1 MKYLILAA
9 AVLFPSLLFGQAAI
23 PRVIRS
29 IQQSQGQVQEDTLP
43 ENYQLNL
50 AVADKDGQPLE
61 LSVAVASTRF
71 NAALSE
77 QGLSF
82 SGTISVEESGSFII
96 AYVLS
101 WQTLAAEGDKSQT
114 KMTSTQGSVRLKLGD
129 EVTIIRAGTRIA
141 RLSITKLEIGKA
153 K

>member
-1 MKYLILAA
+1 MKYLILVA
-9 AVLFPSLLFGQAAI
+9 AVLFPSLLFGQTKI
-23 PRVIRS
+23 PRVINPGFQTAG
-29 IQQSQGQVQEDTLP
+29 QQEESLT

-50 AVADKDGQPLE
+50 AVADKDAQPLE

-77 QGLSF
+77 QGLTF
-82 SGTISVEESGSFII
+82 SGTITVEESGSFMI

-101 WQTLAAEGDKSQT
+101 WQTTVAAEGNNSQIKS
-114 KMTSTQGSVRLKLGD
+114 TSTQGSVRLKLGD
-129 EVTIIRAGTRIA
+129 EVTLIRAGTRIA
-141 RLSITKLEIGKA
+141 RLSMTKLEVGKA